1 MSENVNGG
9 LAFAATLDINDFK
22 VSSEAMERRIR
33 SVSDTAVQESERME
47 QSIAAFAQNGAR
59 YIIGTLVGG
68 GMMGL
73 VNSIVQTRGQF
84 QQLQIAF
91 DTMLGS
97 GAKSKA
103 LMDQLTNTVAKT
115 PFDLMGVAGGAK
127 QLLAYGLSAD
137 KVNDTLVRLG
147 NIASGLSIPLN
158 DIIYLYGTSM
168 VQGRL
173 YARM

>member
-1 MSENVNGG
+1 MSENIGGG
-9 LAFAATLDINDFK
+9 LAFQATLNIDDFK
-22 VSSEAMERRIR
+22 VSADAMERRIR
-33 SVSDTAVQESERME
+33 NVSTTAVQESERME

-97 GAKSKA
+97 GVKSKA
-103 LMDQLTNTVAKT
+103 LIDQLTNTAART

-127 QLLAYGLSAD
+127 QLLAYGESAN

-147 NIASGLSIPLN
+147 NIASGLSIPLI
-158 DIIYLYGTSM
+158 DIVFLEINGSN
-168 VQGRL
+168 
-173 YARM
+173 

>member
-73 VNSIVQTRGQF
+73 VNSTVQTRG
-84 QQLQIAF
+84 
-91 DTMLGS
+91 
-97 GAKSKA
+97 
-103 LMDQLTNTVAKT
+103 
-115 PFDLMGVAGGAK
+115 
-127 QLLAYGLSAD
+127 
-137 KVNDTLVRLG
+137 
-147 NIASGLSIPLN
+147 
-158 DIIYLYGTSM
+158 
-168 VQGRL
+168 
-173 YARM
+173 